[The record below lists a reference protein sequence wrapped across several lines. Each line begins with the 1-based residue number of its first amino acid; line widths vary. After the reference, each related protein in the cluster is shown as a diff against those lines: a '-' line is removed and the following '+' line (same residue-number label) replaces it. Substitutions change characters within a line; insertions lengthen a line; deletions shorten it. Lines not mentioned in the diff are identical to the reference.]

1 MTGTLTLTGGS
12 SNLIV
17 GGTGGFTGALSTSS
31 NLTVNGNITAGVFG
45 WNTSNQTLS
54 IARGSV
60 GTALDIEGTLRLD
73 AKWNDSGAQLNIGC
87 TSNGYGKVAVYGLH
101 ILTGANNSRSQK
113 FIFTNDGKLGVGVT
127 NNTVNYTLDVRGS
140 IGADTSITIGDASGN
155 SGAPIIFAG
164 SSGYKNFRIG
174 NQVAGNDL
182 FEITPST
189 TNGGT
194 TFTLA
199 TVAGLLMDGSGN
211 TAIGL
216 TSVDATY
223 KLEVGGNINFTGTL
237 YQDGSPFVTSRWTE
251 TANGTDIYRGSKVG
265 INRANNTD
273 LTYDLDVTGT
283 VGMTGILYANG
294 DKQWLDT
301 YGVFKANR
309 NTIGENVTIPQNT
322 NAMTA
327 GPITIN
333 NNYTITIADGASW
346 SIV

>member
-1 MTGTLTLTGGS
+1 MNKPLKLTGD
-12 SNLIV
+12 
-17 GGTGGFTGALSTSS
+17 
-31 NLTVNGNITAGVFG
+31 LTVNGNITAGVFG

-54 IARGSV
+54 ISRTSAGRALEID
-60 GTALDIEGTLRLD
+60 GTIRLD
-73 AKWNDSGAQLNIGC
+73 GQWSDSGTQLNIGC
-87 TSNGYGKVAVYGLH
+87 ASNGYGKVAVYGLH

-127 NNTVNYTLDVRGS
+127 NNTVDYTLDVRGT

-189 TNGGT
+189 AAGNT

-211 TAIGL
+211 TAIGK
-216 TSVDATY
+216 TSIDATY
-223 KLEVGGNINFTGTL
+223 KLEVQGNINFSGTL
-237 YQDGSPFVTSRWTE
+237 YQGGQPFVTSRWTE

-265 INRANNTD
+265 INRANNTN

-309 NTIGENVTIPQNT
+309 NTIAENISIPANT
-322 NAMTA
+322 NCMTA

-333 NNYTITIADGASW
+333 NGSTVVISSDASW